1 MLSSQLKRRYDA
13 EFSECLASSKL
24 AMSRED
30 RRALA
35 ILENSARLV
44 DGHCNWLNYPGV
56 IDQLL

>member
-1 MLSSQLKRRYDA
+1 MLSSQLKRMYDA

-24 AMSRED
+24 AMSSED

-44 DGHCNWLNYPGV
+44 DGHY
-56 IDQLL
+56 QLA